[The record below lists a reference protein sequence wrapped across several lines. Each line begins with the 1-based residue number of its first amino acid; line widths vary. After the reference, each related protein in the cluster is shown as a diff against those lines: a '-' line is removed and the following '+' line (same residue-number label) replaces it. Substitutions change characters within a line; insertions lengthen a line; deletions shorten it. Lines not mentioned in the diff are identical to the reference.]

1 MRAPLDVVAAAAAVV
16 VAIRGG
22 GGGKIGPMCLVG
34 SLSTKRGVSVSL
46 SLSLL
51 QQRGREKS
59 HFCKERVTTT
69 ATAAGEEGKKEGA
82 PELSY

>member
-22 GGGKIGPMCLVG
+22 GGGEIGPMCLVG

-46 SLSLL
+46 SLSFN
-51 QQRGREKS
+51 REGEKKAIS
-59 HFCKERVTTT
+59 VRKE
-69 ATAAGEEGKKEGA
+69 
-82 PELSY
+82 